1 MKDKQLSRR
10 GFLAGAAALA
20 AASGVTGRMATVL
33 AQQQAPA
40 AISTA
45 SPNEKL
51 NVAAIGAG
59 GKGGSDI
66 NGCKSENVVALCDV
80 DWHRAAETFA
90 QFPNAKQ
97 YKDYRKMLEEM
108 KEIDAVTVST
118 PDHMHAPAALMA
130 MSLGKHVY
138 VQKPLTHSSEEARML
153 RLAAKKYNVA
163 TQMGNQGHSE
173 EGCRRVAEAVWHGDI
188 GQVREAHIWTNRP
201 VWPQGEEFSQPLPE
215 QPIPDFI
222 DWDLWLGVAPKR
234 PFGGYRE
241 RDKENP
247 SVQPVGYAPF
257 AWRGWWDFG
266 CGALGDMACHIMD
279 AANFALGLGHPVS
292 VEVVSQNGNND
303 QTAPESAVLRYE
315 FPARTVKYA
324 DWGVNI
330 EMPAVTVYWH
340 DGGMKPSEPMG
351 VPKGTRMGDG
361 DNGSMLIGDKGIIT
375 AGEYGGDPR
384 MLPDARMQDYKFP
397 DPVIPRIEFPGSD
410 VEAHYMDWLTACKGG
425 RPACS
430 NFDYSGPFTEV
441 VVLGNLAL
449 LTGHKMEWDGEGLK
463 VTNIPEANKYV
474 RKTYPDGWG
483 MNEMRKELGIAPL

>member
-1 MKDKQLSRR
+1 MKDKHISRR
-10 GFLAGAAALA
+10 HFLAGAAAFA
-20 AASGVTGRMATVL
+20 AAGATGRRVFA
-33 AQQQAPA
+33 QAPA
-40 AISTA
+40 AISTK

-59 GKGGSDI
+59 GKGESDI
-66 NGCKSENVVALCDV
+66 YGCRSENVVALCDV
-80 DWHRAAETFA
+80 DWNRAAKSFGR
-90 QFPNAKQ
+90 FPDAKQ

-163 TQMGNQGHSE
+163 TQMGNQGHSD
-173 EGCRRVAEAVWHGDI
+173 EGCRRVCEAVWHGDI
-188 GQVREAHIWTNRP
+188 GPVHEAHIWTNRP
-201 VWPQGEEFSQPLPE
+201 VWPQGLVQPLEEKPVPE
-215 QPIPDFI
+215 FL

-234 PFGGYRE
+234 PFGGYFE
-241 RDKENP
+241 RDKNNP
-247 SVQPVGYAPF
+247 GTDPVGYAPF

-279 AANFALGLGHPVS
+279 AANFALGLGHPTS

-303 QTAPESAVLRYE
+303 QTAPLASVIRYE
-315 FPARTVKYA
+315 FPARKVSYP
-324 DWGVNI
+324 DWGINI
-330 EMPAVTVYWH
+330 DMPAVTVYWH

-351 VPKGTRMGDG
+351 VPKGTKMGDG
-361 DNGSMLIGDKGIIT
+361 GNGSMLIGEKGVIT
-375 AGEYGGDPR
+375 AGEYGGKPR
-384 MLPDARMQDYKFP
+384 LLPDSAMEGYQFP
-397 DPVIPRIEFPGSD
+397 EPVIPRIEFD
-410 VEAHYMDWLTACKGG
+410 RDAHYMDWLTACKGG

-449 LTGHKMEWDGEGLK
+449 LTGHKIDWDGENLK

-474 RKTYPDGWG
+474 RKEYPDGWG
-483 MNEMRKELGIAPL
+483 MNEMRKELGIPAL